1 MQPLGGGGKSHMRPL
16 AYALVTM
23 MMMMMMKRTVSM
35 LMRLNDGRGPCVGH
49 PGLAYCRRFRSGLVD
64 VIDDR
69 AVAFDLVYPTSCV
82 VSHHHR
88 PAHYNSSVESNRN
101 VESKRQS
108 VESKMGK
115 WGVQLLAYLQ
125 FYILKWWLTH
135 GGDFHFQF
143 CPFIFTD
150 LRHDTSV
157 LLTYFCSLWWA
168 F

>member
-1 MQPLGGGGKSHMRPL
+1 MAETSPSKVRGGASTAQRFSFIFSTQDGLSWHYNIVSCGLSCSHWGGGKSHMRPL
-16 AYALVTM
+16 AYASLT
-23 MMMMMMKRTVSM
+23 MMMMKRTVSM

-82 VSHHHR
+82 VSRHHH
-88 PAHYNSSVESNRN
+88 PAQNNFSVESNQN

-125 FYILKWWLTH
+125 LYI
-135 GGDFHFQF
+135 
-143 CPFIFTD
+143 
-150 LRHDTSV
+150 
-157 LLTYFCSLWWA
+157 
-168 F
+168 